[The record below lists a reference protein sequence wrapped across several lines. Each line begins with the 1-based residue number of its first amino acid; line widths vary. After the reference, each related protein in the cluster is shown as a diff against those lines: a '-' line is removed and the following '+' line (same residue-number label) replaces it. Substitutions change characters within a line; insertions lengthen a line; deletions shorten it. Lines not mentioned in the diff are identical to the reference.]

1 MLHCIPSALTPTKT
15 RRLAKQTGFTLIE
28 VLIAMSLLSIMVI
41 LLFAS
46 LRICAVSWEKGEQK
60 IADVN
65 EIAVVYQFFQRQ
77 LAVTKPVW
85 DDFNYQDDRRFA
97 FAGGHEYLKFVS
109 EFPVSSAR
117 AGLQLFSIELEN
129 NPEKRQSWIV
139 HANVVP
145 FYKLAQETTND
156 ISSVVL
162 IKNIKSL
169 EFFYLGDSVAGENAI
184 WQDEWL
190 GQESLPKLIKIELQ
204 RDDGLY
210 WPPMISA
217 LKIAGADDS
226 SVYGGGVVEDNPEED
241 NLDAVSDDVSEED
254 PDLLEQ
260 ENN

>member
-1 MLHCIPSALTPTKT
+1 MVYSIPPVLTPTTT
-15 RRLAKQTGFTLIE
+15 RVLAKQTGFTLIE

-85 DDFNYQDDRRFA
+85 DEFNYQDDRRFA

-109 EFPVSSAR
+109 EFPASSAR

-129 NPEKRQSWIV
+129 NPENRQSWIV

-145 FYKLAQETTND
+145 FYKLVQESTND

-162 IKNIKSL
+162 IKHIKSL
-169 EFFYLGDSVAGENAI
+169 QFFYLGDTVEGENAL

-190 GQESLPKLIKIELQ
+190 GQETLPKLIKIELQ
-204 RDDGLY
+204 RDDGVY
-210 WPPMISA
+210 WPPMIIA
-217 LKIAGADDS
+217 LKIAGAEDG

-254 PDLLEQ
+254 PDLVEQ
-260 ENN
+260 EDN